1 MLDKQLTYEMV
12 KNLLEWGLSVSIGA
26 FTSMTLAPYWT
37 GNELSNLEALC
48 GGLLFDR
55 AFASFVF
62 FYNRTHVRE
71 TVLSGG

>member
-1 MLDKQLTYEMV
+1 MLDKQLNYEMV
-12 KNLLEWGLSVSIGA
+12 KNLLVWGLSVAIGGLI
-26 FTSMTLAPYWT
+26 SMTLIPYWT
-37 GNELSNLEALC
+37 GNELSNLETLC

-71 TVLSGG
+71 TVLSGE